1 MLESMVPEIAYKCDI
16 CGELFNSPEDV
27 RHHNQKAHAESMA
40 NRGSESSI
48 IGTGTPSEDRE
59 IERAM
64 SNRVV

>member
-1 MLESMVPEIAYKCDI
+1 MFESMMLEIAYKCDN

-27 RHHNQKAHAESMA
+27 QDHNQKAHAESVA

-48 IGTGTPSEDRE
+48 MRTGTPSEDRE

-64 SNRVV
+64 SNRAM